1 MKTSKRKDHQYII
14 LAKVVYKI
22 EAYHFIV
29 IGKRPNSIELRVLN
43 GYPMVLTKCLM
54 HLTKQNRKERIQDRL
69 RYCKHPIICR
79 RLKTKRMNIQHT
91 GGPAVAL
98 GTC

>member
-1 MKTSKRKDHQYII
+1 MKTSKRKGHQYII

-29 IGKRPNSIELRVLN
+29 IGKRPDSIQLRVLN

-69 RYCKHPIICR
+69 RYCTLLFP
-79 RLKTKRMNIQHT
+79 LEEEDN
-91 GGPAVAL
+91 GG
-98 GTC
+98 

>member
-1 MKTSKRKDHQYII
+1 MKTSKRKGHQYII
-14 LAKVVYKI
+14 LAKVVYKV

-29 IGKRPNSIELRVLN
+29 IGKRPDSIQLRVLN

-69 RYCKHPIICR
+69 RYCTLLFP
-79 RLKTKRMNIQHT
+79 LEEEDN
-91 GGPAVAL
+91 GG
-98 GTC
+98 